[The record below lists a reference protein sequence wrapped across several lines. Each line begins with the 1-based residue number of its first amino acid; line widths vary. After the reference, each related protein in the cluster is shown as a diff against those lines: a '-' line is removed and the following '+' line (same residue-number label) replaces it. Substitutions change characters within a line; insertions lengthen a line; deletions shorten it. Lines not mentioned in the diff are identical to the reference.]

1 VIPGFVLRLNTALV
15 VVGAGFATALLAGI
29 EPVATLE
36 LIGSAFVRNRYLV
49 LFLLTLSVITLLER
63 NGLRAHA
70 QAVIVRLRGATAER
84 LLLV

>member
-1 VIPGFVLRLNTALV
+1 VSDAAPSLLPLFGVALVIRGFDLRLNTALV

-49 LFLLTLSVITLLER
+49 LFLLTLPVIALLEE
-63 NGLRAHA
+63 
-70 QAVIVRLRGATAER
+70 TACAR
-84 LLLV
+84 MHRR